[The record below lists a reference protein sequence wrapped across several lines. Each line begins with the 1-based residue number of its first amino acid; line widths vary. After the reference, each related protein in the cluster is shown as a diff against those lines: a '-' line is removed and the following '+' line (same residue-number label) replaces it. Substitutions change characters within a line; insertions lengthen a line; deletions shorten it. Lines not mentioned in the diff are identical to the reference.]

1 MANRASDA
9 SFYDQP
15 QVVSDVL
22 IAFPG
27 ELGDLLPDEKIIP
40 EEYRGRMT
48 GDPWVDWQA
57 EWFFKGLK
65 QAPIPPLERFTRRLG
80 GVPTCQSRSSLATPV
95 ADRAPTAPHPRPT
108 GEGAVSGQSP
118 AG

>member
-1 MANRASDA
+1 MASRATDA

-15 QVVSDVL
+15 HVVSDVL

-65 QAPIPPLERFTRRLG
+65 QAPIPTD
-80 GVPTCQSRSSLATPV
+80 GVDRDLAMRHLSCIQRSFEPSHEHKAAAVAWLASRWFSSPGN
-95 ADRAPTAPHPRPT
+95 
-108 GEGAVSGQSP
+108 GEGGS
-118 AG
+118 